1 MNIDIKRIEN
11 LKEELATLEENEVCF
26 VEDKGISKYVIIPM
40 SAYEEYEE
48 ISSLINDNSSKP
60 IIRVAGANEIDVTY
74 EEYEKIKQQIND
86 AVDQAFKPKPEKLN

>member
-1 MNIDIKRIEN
+1 MDIDIKRIKN
-11 LKEELATLEENEVCF
+11 IKDELEALNENEVCF
-26 VEDKGISKYVIIPM
+26 VEDQGISKYVIIPM

-60 IIRVAGANEIDVTY
+60 IIRVAGANEINVTY